1 MITVEGLR
9 GIPVFAPLPSEA
21 VEYLAGAVEDIRL
34 LPGEYFA
41 HEGDERALFVVIEG
55 RAEITKVVNGEERVI
70 GMRKPGQFFGEVP
83 MTLSTPFPASG
94 RASEGARI
102 IKLDVTVFYTLA
114 AMAPSVPARVAGLA
128 RRYLDS
134 LQAIAAE
141 QPDTDVRVVGPRLD
155 AGVHR
160 VAGFLTRNQV
170 AFERVTLDEPAAGGV
185 YPILE
190 LPGDARLVAPTMREV
205 ATAVGLDVEPAASE
219 YDVVILGGGPAG
231 LTAAVNGAAEGLR
244 TVVIESL
251 APGGQA
257 GTSTRI
263 ENYTGFPYGISGDDL
278 ASRALKQAKR
288 LGAEIVVTR
297 TVEALH
303 PGRREIVLDG
313 GDALTAPVVIVAT
326 GVEWRSLP
334 VPSVEHFLGNGVYYG
349 AARSDAAVAQGQDV
363 CIIGAG
369 NSAGQ
374 AALFF
379 SRHARS
385 VTMLVRG
392 ESLEASMSRYLIDQ
406 IAAIDGIRVET
417 RSEVVGL
424 RGSTS
429 LEAVDVVD
437 RRADETTTR
446 PYPVV
451 FVMIGADAVTG
462 WLPPEIARDT
472 HGFILTGADAAAT
485 DRWTAERRPFAL
497 ETSVPGVFAVG
508 DVRSGSVKRVA
519 AGVGEGG
526 MAIAFVHQYLAL
538 QQTEGAQG

>member
-1 MITVEGLR
+1 MITVDELR
-9 GIPVFAPLPSEA
+9 GIRIFAPLPQEA
-21 VEYLAGAVEDIRL
+21 LEYLVGSVEDIHHV
-34 LPGEYFA
+34 PGEYFA
-41 HEGDERALFVVIEG
+41 HEGDERALFVVVEG
-55 RAEITKVVNGEERVI
+55 GAEITKVVNGEERVI
-70 GMRKPGQFFGEVP
+70 GVRMPGRFFGEVP

-94 RASEGARI
+94 RAAGASRI
-102 IKLDVTVFYTLA
+102 LKLDVTAFYTLA
-114 AMAPSVPARVAGLA
+114 AMAPTIPARVAELA

-134 LQAIAAE
+134 LQELAAE
-141 QPDTDVRVVGPRLD
+141 QPETDLRLVGPRLD
-155 AGVHR
+155 ARTHQ
-160 VAGFLTRNQV
+160 VATFLTRNQV
-170 AFERVTLDEPAAGGV
+170 AFERVTLDSPVEGQA

-190 LPGDARLVAPTMREV
+190 RADGSRLVAPSMREV
-205 ATAVGLDVEPAASE
+205 AVAAGLDVEPSATD
-219 YDVVILGGGPAG
+219 YDVVILGAGPAG

-263 ENYTGFPYGISGDDL
+263 ENYTGFPFGISGDEL

-297 TVEALH
+297 TVEAIRTHGDLH
-303 PGRREIVLDG
+303 EAVLDAG
-313 GDALTAPVVIVAT
+313 ETLRAPVVIAAT
-326 GVEWRSLP
+326 GVEWRTLP
-334 VPSVEHFLGNGVYYG
+334 VPAVDRFLGNGVYYG
-349 AARSDAAVAQGQDV
+349 AARSDAAIAKAADVA
-363 CIIGAG
+363 IIGAG

-374 AALFF
+374 AAIFF

-392 ESLEASMSRYLIDQ
+392 PSLGASMSRYLIDQ
-406 IAAIDGIRVET
+406 IGANAGIRVET
-417 RSEVVGL
+417 RSEVVDLHGD
-424 RGSTS
+424 RT

-437 RRADETTTR
+437 RTTGIVARRDFT
-446 PYPVV
+446 VV

-462 WLPPEIARDT
+462 WLPHDLARDE

-485 DRWTAERRPFAL
+485 SEWTADRRPFAL
-497 ETSVPGVFAVG
+497 ETSTPGIFAVG

-538 QQTEGAQG
+538 RSEASA

>member
-9 GIPVFAPLPSEA
+9 GIPILEPLPSETL
-21 VEYLAGAVEDIRL
+21 EYLARAVEDIHL

-41 HEGDERALFVVIEG
+41 HEGDERALFVVVEG

-70 GMRKPGQFFGEVP
+70 GVRKPGQFFGEVP

-94 RASEGARI
+94 RASEAARI

-114 AMAPSVPARVAGLA
+114 AMAPSVPARVAALA

-141 QPDTDVRVVGPRLD
+141 QPETEVRVIGPRLD
-155 AGVHR
+155 ARVHR

-170 AFERVTLDEPAAGGV
+170 AFDRVTLDEAEPGQA

-190 LPGDARLVAPTMREV
+190 LPRDHRLVAPTMREV
-205 ATAVGLDVEPAASE
+205 ATAVGLDVEPSAAE

-231 LTAAVNGAAEGLR
+231 LTAAVNGAAEGLH

-263 ENYTGFPYGISGDDL
+263 ENYTGFPFGISGDDL

-297 TVEALH
+297 AVEALR
-303 PGRREIVLDG
+303 PGSHEIVLDG
-313 GDALTAPVVIVAT
+313 GGTLVAPVVIVAT
-326 GVEWRSLP
+326 GVEWRTLP
-334 VPSVEHFLGNGVYYG
+334 VPSVERHIGNGVYYG

-363 CIIGAG
+363 CIVGAG

-379 SRHARS
+379 ARRARS

-392 ESLEASMSRYLIDQ
+392 ASLEASMSRYLIDQ
-406 IAAIDGIRVET
+406 IAANDGIRVET
-417 RSEVVGL
+417 RSEIAALHGTTNL
-424 RGSTS
+424 DG
-429 LEAVDVVD
+429 VDVID
-437 RRADETTTR
+437 KATGRITRR
-446 PYPVV
+446 PYTIV

-462 WLPPEIARDT
+462 WLPPDVARDPN
-472 HGFILTGADAAAT
+472 GFILTGADAAAT
-485 DRWTAERRPFAL
+485 DRWTADRRPFAL
-497 ETSVPGVFAVG
+497 ETSAPGVFAVG

-538 QQTEGAQG
+538 QNGGSR